1 MIRLQDIADMA
12 GVSRTTVSNVING
25 NTKRVSQKT
34 IDKITAILKEQNYVP
49 HMGSVML
56 SGHGSRIIGVVLGF
70 AQAHGM
76 YSLQD
81 SFVGELVG
89 TIQMEAEMKGYY
101 IMLIGGENIQN
112 VVDIASRWNVE
123 GLIIL
128 GYNDE
133 KYRKLSRKLNKK
145 MVLIDAYPAGEY
157 FFQNVG
163 VDDYSGGYQIGSYLC
178 SCGFDKA
185 LFLAETDIDED
196 GNETRVYPFSEVFC
210 HVVGLA
216 SAKTGVEGVANYEL
230 LSTSGNIINQLS
242 DDLSGEKSVG
252 YDVVTTLVPKLQEA
266 AYKALGSNKGAV
278 VAMEPSTGRVLAMV
292 SKPDYDPNEA
302 PEMYSEWL
310 GYDSSDSVLLNR
322 ATQGLYS
329 PGSTFKV
336 LTALEYVREY
346 PDYENYSF
354 DCTGSAYVNGG
365 TTIPCYNGSVH
376 GHQDLKLGFA
386 NSCNGVFSTIGFRLN
401 LSKYRQL
408 CEDFYYNKNL
418 DIGIESSVS
427 SFTLDE
433 NSGVSEI
440 QETGIGQGKTMV
452 SPMHNLMIISAIAN
466 RGVMMQPYFVE
477 KVQTRSGDVV
487 STTTPKQKS
496 VVCTPSEADT
506 IGEFC
511 RAVVTEGTGYA
522 FTYTSYTVAG
532 KTGTAQFD
540 NSDRV
545 HSWFIGYAP
554 YENPQI
560 SFCVILEGGYTGVPG
575 AQQVTKALLDAFF
588 DEY

>member
-1 MIRLQDIADMA
+1 
-12 GVSRTTVSNVING
+12 
-25 NTKRVSQKT
+25 
-34 IDKITAILKEQNYVP
+34 
-49 HMGSVML
+49 
-56 SGHGSRIIGVVLGF
+56 
-70 AQAHGM
+70 
-76 YSLQD
+76 
-81 SFVGELVG
+81 
-89 TIQMEAEMKGYY
+89 MEYA
-101 IMLIGGENIQN
+101 
-112 VVDIASRWNVE
+112 
-123 GLIIL
+123 
-128 GYNDE
+128 
-133 KYRKLSRKLNKK
+133 
-145 MVLIDAYPAGEY
+145 
-157 FFQNVG
+157 
-163 VDDYSGGYQIGSYLC
+163 
-178 SCGFDKA
+178 
-185 LFLAETDIDED
+185 
-196 GNETRVYPFSEVFC
+196 
-210 HVVGLA
+210 
-216 SAKTGVEGVANYEL
+216 
-230 LSTSGNIINQLS
+230 
-242 DDLSGEKSVG
+242 
-252 YDVVTTLVPKLQEA
+252 
-266 AYKALGSNKGAV
+266 
-278 VAMEPSTGRVLAMV
+278 
-292 SKPDYDPNEA
+292 
-302 PEMYSEWL
+302 
-310 GYDSSDSVLLNR
+310 
-322 ATQGLYS
+322 
-329 PGSTFKV
+329 
-336 LTALEYVREY
+336 
-346 PDYENYSF
+346 DYENYSF

-376 GHQDLKLGFA
+376 GHQNLKLGFA

-496 VVCTPSEADT
+496 IVCTPSEADT

>member
-1 MIRLQDIADMA
+1 M
-12 GVSRTTVSNVING
+12 
-25 NTKRVSQKT
+25 
-34 IDKITAILKEQNYVP
+34 
-49 HMGSVML
+49 
-56 SGHGSRIIGVVLGF
+56 
-70 AQAHGM
+70 
-76 YSLQD
+76 
-81 SFVGELVG
+81 
-89 TIQMEAEMKGYY
+89 
-101 IMLIGGENIQN
+101 
-112 VVDIASRWNVE
+112 
-123 GLIIL
+123 
-128 GYNDE
+128 
-133 KYRKLSRKLNKK
+133 
-145 MVLIDAYPAGEY
+145 
-157 FFQNVG
+157 
-163 VDDYSGGYQIGSYLC
+163 
-178 SCGFDKA
+178 
-185 LFLAETDIDED
+185 
-196 GNETRVYPFSEVFC
+196 FC

-216 SAKTGVEGVANYEL
+216 SAKTGIEGVANYEL

-376 GHQDLKLGFA
+376 GHQNLKLGFA

>member
-1 MIRLQDIADMA
+1 MNQQVKTRNLKKKNTKPNDIVDKKKQGLRNRETNVISFIFVALFLMMA
-12 GVSRTTVSNVING
+12 GYLVYFNIFEASTIVNNPYNKRIDNLENKVVRG
-25 NTKRVSQKT
+25 N
-34 IDKITAILKEQNYVP
+34 ILAAD
-49 HMGSVML
+49 G
-56 SGHGSRIIGVVLGF
+56 
-70 AQAHGM
+70 
-76 YSLQD
+76 
-81 SFVGELVG
+81 
-89 TIQMEAEMKGYY
+89 
-101 IMLIGGENIQN
+101 
-112 VVDIASRWNVE
+112 
-123 GLIIL
+123 
-128 GYNDE
+128 
-133 KYRKLSRKLNKK
+133 
-145 MVLIDAYPAGEY
+145 
-157 FFQNVG
+157 
-163 VDDYSGGYQIGSYLC
+163 QI
-178 SCGFDKA
+178 
-185 LFLAETDIDED
+185 LAETDIDED

-292 SKPDYDPNEA
+292 SKPDYDPNKA

>member
-1 MIRLQDIADMA
+1 MNQQVKTRNLKKKNTKPNDIVDKKKQ
-12 GVSRTTVSNVING
+12 GLRNRETNVI
-25 NTKRVSQKT
+25 
-34 IDKITAILKEQNYVP
+34 
-49 HMGSVML
+49 
-56 SGHGSRIIGVVLGF
+56 
-70 AQAHGM
+70 
-76 YSLQD
+76 
-81 SFVGELVG
+81 SFIFVALFL
-89 TIQMEAEMKGYY
+89 MMA
-101 IMLIGGENIQN
+101 
-112 VVDIASRWNVE
+112 
-123 GLIIL
+123 
-128 GYNDE
+128 
-133 KYRKLSRKLNKK
+133 
-145 MVLIDAYPAGEY
+145 
-157 FFQNVG
+157 
-163 VDDYSGGYQIGSYLC
+163 SYLVYFNVFEA
-178 SCGFDKA
+178 STIVNNPYNKRIDNLENKVVRGNILAADGQI
-185 LFLAETDIDED
+185 LAETDIDED

-440 QETGIGQGKTMV
+440 QETGIGQGRTMMT
-452 SPMHNLMIISAIAN
+452 PLHNMMIAASVAN
-466 RGVMMQPYFVE
+466 DGVMMTPYIVDSISDSE
-477 KVQTRSGDVV
+477 GRTVV
-487 STTTPKQKS
+487 KNKPA
-496 VVCTPSEADT
+496 EAGT
-506 IGEFC
+506 VMSAEE
-511 RAVVTEGTGYA
+511 AEYLTECMREVITSGTGNSMKYS
-522 FTYTSYTVAG
+522 SYEAAG
-532 KTGTAQFD
+532 KTGSAQYD
-540 NSDRV
+540 DSDRY
-545 HSWFIGYAP
+545 HSWFTGFAP
-554 YENPQI
+554 YDNPQI
-560 SFCVILEGGYTGVPG
+560 AVCVILEGGYSGVSS
-575 AQQVTKALLDAFF
+575 AQVVAKAVF
-588 DEY
+588 DTYFGY